1 MDEAKLFLGIPG
13 VEEVSATYVK
23 GSVKHYNVRV
33 RLNDKDAAEKL
44 KAVWPFCNVSVSN
57 NDSNKGNTVADYI
70 VKPEEVKDFHAKL
83 SKVAVKQ
90 EEKQM
95 AVILQFK
102 QPITEEMKKKI
113 ARSVRASDQLI
124 WGDRRVAIVLQDYR
138 LEAIKAIQ
146 ERIKN
151 VFEEGEHLDV
161 RVRVV

>member
-57 NDSNKGNTVADYI
+57 NDSNKTIADYI
-70 VKPEEVKDFHAKL
+70 VKPEEAKDFHARL
-83 SKVAVKQ
+83 SKIAVKQ
-90 EEKQM
+90 EERQM

-124 WGDRRVAIVLQDYR
+124 WGDRRVAIVLQDCR

-151 VFEEGEHLDV
+151 IFEKGDYLDV